1 MLSGYLQHYVI
12 KIWNMALILLML
24 NFLFY
29 RIFLDPLE
37 WKWLE
42 KSLPFENLRD
52 QKATILYSL
61 ILSVPKMVNLLSI
74 LCIFVFYGDHYWNRH
89 KSRIHFI
96 RGYNYSTDIWPL
108 PIVGDMSS
116 FLIFVFDCGVRVASL
131 ASLATIRLWY
141 PLYL

>member
-1 MLSGYLQHYVI
+1 MLSGYLQHYVN

-29 RIFLDPLE
+29 GIFMDPLLL
-37 WKWLE
+37 KLLE
-42 KSLPFENLRD
+42 KSLPFENFRD
-52 QKATILYSL
+52 QKATILFSL
-61 ILSVPKMVNLLSI
+61 FLSVSKMVNLLSI

-89 KSRIHFI
+89 KSRIH
-96 RGYNYSTDIWPL
+96 NYSTDIWPL